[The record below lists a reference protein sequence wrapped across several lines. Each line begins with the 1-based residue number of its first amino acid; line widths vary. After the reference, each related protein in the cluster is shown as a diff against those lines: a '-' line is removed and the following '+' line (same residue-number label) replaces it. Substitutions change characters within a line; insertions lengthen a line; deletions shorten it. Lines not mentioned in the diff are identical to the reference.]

1 MLIETNK
8 SSLNLSPDAETE
20 SDYLIGLLE
29 ERFQNLKHL
38 TCKSLLLSFLFLYYS
53 AYVYVCFKYNII
65 LPNTL

>member
-38 TCKSLLLSFLFLYYS
+38 TCKSLLLSFKFLYYS